1 MPGMFARMAQ
11 PLRPLVRKSVIPLC
25 CPLALGAIAGCSQE
39 ITPPARAPVEV
50 AVQQVQP
57 RTIPVVTSRVAQT
70 ESSRQVE
77 VVARVSGFLER
88 IVYEEGGVVREGE
101 VLFEMDKKPFEAE
114 LEIAQGELQASLAR
128 LATAK
133 ANLDRTRPLAAAD
146 ALSQSDLDRAV
157 GDYKSAEAAVYSA
170 RANIKRAELNLGY
183 ATIRSPVN
191 GVAGQAEQREG
202 AFLNA
207 QAQSANLAYVAQLD
221 PIWVNFSVSQNEAT
235 RRAERMRSGRYVS
248 PPDDRYTVEIVLG
261 DGRVF
266 PHTGELDFADPSYD
280 LRTGTF
286 TVRAAVPNP
295 DLELRPGMF
304 VTARLKGATRP
315 GAIVVPQRAV
325 QKSSDGHVV
334 WLVNAEQVAE
344 YRPVVAANWVD
355 DDWLIEQ
362 GLQGGETLIV
372 DGFQRLAPGV
382 PVKPVPAA
390 AGASQPEAR

>member
-1 MPGMFARMAQ
+1 MAGKKNQ
-11 PLRPLVRKSVIPLC
+11 KKSRQLPAMLLLC
-25 CPLALGAIAGCSQE
+25 AAFTMLQGCEQE
-39 ITPPARAPVEV
+39 TAPQARAPVEV
-50 AVQQVQP
+50 AVQQVQAE
-57 RTIPVVTSRVAQT
+57 TIDVVSSRVAQT

-88 IVYEEGGVVREGE
+88 IAYREGGIVREGE
-101 VLFEMDKKPFEAE
+101 VLFVMDKKPFKAE

-128 LATAK
+128 LATAR
-133 ANLDRTRPLAAAD
+133 ANLERTEPLAAAD

-157 GDYKSAEAAVYSA
+157 GEYKAAEAAVFSA

-183 ATIRSPVN
+183 ATIRSPVH
-191 GVAGQAEQREG
+191 GMAGEAQQREG
-202 AFLNA
+202 SYLNA
-207 QAQSANLAYVAQLD
+207 QGPSANLAYVARLD

-235 RRAERMRSGRYVS
+235 RRAERMRSGRYVP

-286 TVRAAVPNP
+286 TVRAAVANP

-334 WLVNAEQVAE
+334 WLVNDQQAAES
-344 YRPVVAANWVD
+344 RPVVAANWVG

-372 DGFQRLAPGV
+372 DGFQRLAPGM

-390 AGASQPEAR
+390 AGAPQPEAR